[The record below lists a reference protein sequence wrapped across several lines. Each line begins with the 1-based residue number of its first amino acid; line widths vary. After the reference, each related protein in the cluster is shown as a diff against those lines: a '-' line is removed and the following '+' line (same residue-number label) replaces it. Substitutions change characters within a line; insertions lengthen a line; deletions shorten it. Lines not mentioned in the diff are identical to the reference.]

1 MFRDR
6 SVRPSRLLPLSAL
19 VVGAALATAGCS
31 GDGGPEPSPSHTR
44 SATPSDSSAPT
55 LTAPSATASDSG
67 NDSGSDSGSDS
78 GGSDAGDGTGSSG
91 SGTGSSGSGTG
102 SSGSGTGSSGSESTP
117 AVDVA
122 AVSEQG
128 VAAAGGG
135 TVVSFSSSDGDT
147 WTVVV
152 SAADGSETQSVV
164 SASAGRVVSGPFPK
178 SVDADTR
185 STNLAVIGAAVD
197 VVEAARIATGAVT
210 GSTLAS
216 MQLGGTTAA
225 PRWTAAV
232 TVDGTAH
239 TVTVDAASGAVLSAD

>member
-78 GGSDAGDGTGSSG
+78 GGSDAGD
-91 SGTGSSGSGTG
+91 GTG